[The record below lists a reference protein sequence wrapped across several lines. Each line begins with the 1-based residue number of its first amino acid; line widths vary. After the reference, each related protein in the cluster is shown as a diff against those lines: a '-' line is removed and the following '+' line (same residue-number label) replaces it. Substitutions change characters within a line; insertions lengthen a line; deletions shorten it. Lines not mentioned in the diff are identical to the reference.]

1 MADYK
6 GIKGFKVQYLS
17 ADPSN
22 PIIGQTW
29 YNDTSKDLKYT
40 EFQAASWA
48 TATSLPTAVAGN
60 GLAGTQTASVSFG
73 GYVPPGATAISGTNN
88 YNGTSWTS
96 SGSLPTGI
104 RNCAAAGTQTAGL
117 SVGGV
122 GNPGGTL
129 EYNGSSWSPSNN
141 MISITVVP
149 AQSAGLQTAALAH
162 NATNTELY
170 DGTSWTASNAPVDGK
185 IQGFTLGTQTAA
197 LSFGGEPITN
207 VAEIFDGTSWTAIAS
222 LNTPVQS
229 QGGFGTAS
237 LALSAGGSPPP
248 SGTGATELY
257 DGSTWSSDATM
268 NTARSQVYG
277 SGSVSAGLLAG
288 GFTAS
293 PSTAVEEYTGAGPVT
308 KTITVS

>member
-1 MADYK
+1 MAEYIN
-6 GIKGFKVQYLS
+6 IKGQSIEVVAS
-17 ADPSN
+17 DPAN
-22 PIIGQTW
+22 PTLGQIW
-29 YNDTSKDLKYT
+29 YNSTSNTLKGLSYA
-40 EFQAASWA
+40 AASWA

-141 MISITVVP
+141 MISITNAP
-149 AQSAGLQTAALAH
+149 GQSAGLQTAALAH

-222 LNTPVQS
+222 LNTPVQN
-229 QGGFGTAS
+229 QGGFGTTS

-248 SGTGATELY
+248 TGATELY
-257 DGSTWSSDATM
+257 DGSTWSSNATM
-268 NTARSQVYG
+268 NTGRSQVYG
-277 SGSVSAGLLAG
+277 SGSVPAGLLAG

-293 PSTAVEEYTGAGPVT
+293 PSTAVEEYTGAAPTTV
-308 KTITVS
+308 TITAS

>member
-1 MADYK
+1 MAEYIN
-6 GIKGFKVQYLS
+6 IKGQNIEVVAS
-17 ADPSN
+17 DPAN
-22 PIIGQTW
+22 PTQGQIW
-29 YNDTSKDLKYT
+29 YNSTSNTLKGLSYGS
-40 EFQAASWA
+40 ASWA

-122 GNPGGTL
+122 NNPGGTL

-149 AQSAGLQTAALAH
+149 AQAAGLQTAALAH

-185 IQGFTLGTQTAA
+185 IQGFTVGTQTAA

-222 LNTPVQS
+222 LNTSVQN
-229 QGGFGTAS
+229 QGGFGTTS
-237 LALSAGGSPPP
+237 LALSAGGNNPYVS
-248 SGTGATELY
+248 ATELY
-257 DGSTWSSDATM
+257 DGLTWSSDATM
-268 NTARSQVYG
+268 NTARTQVYG
-277 SGSVSAGLLAG
+277 SGSVPAGLLAG
-288 GFTAS
+288 GWAGS
-293 PSTAVEEYTGAGPVT
+293 PSSATEEYTGAAPLTV
-308 KTITVS
+308 TITAS